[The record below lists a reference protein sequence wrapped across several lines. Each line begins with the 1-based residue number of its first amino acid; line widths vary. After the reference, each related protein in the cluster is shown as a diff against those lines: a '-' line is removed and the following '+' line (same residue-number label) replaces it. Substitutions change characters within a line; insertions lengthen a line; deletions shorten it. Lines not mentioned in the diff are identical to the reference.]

1 MHTRQGDSKP
11 AYSLQCTNYHQW
23 VEDMFPSAYIMV
35 GETHVSNMIP
45 GTLQYYM
52 WGFIVR
58 QSKHIFSLSLY
69 VQICFSMNQ

>member
-35 GETHVSNMIP
+35 AETHVSNMIP
-45 GTLQYYM
+45 GTL
-52 WGFIVR
+52 
-58 QSKHIFSLSLY
+58 
-69 VQICFSMNQ
+69 